1 MRIVDRGIGR
11 LERDVTKLIDARDGS
26 GMSSLAMHGHNGC
39 ILFAILGQL

>member
-1 MRIVDRGIGR
+1 MRIVDRGVGR

-39 ILFAILGQL
+39 ILFGILGQL

>member
-11 LERDVTKLIDARDGS
+11 LERDVVKLIDARDGS

-39 ILFAILGQL
+39 ILFTILGQL

>member
-1 MRIVDRGIGR
+1 MRVVDWGVGR
-11 LERDVTKLIDARDGS
+11 LERDIAKLIDARDGS

>member
-11 LERDVTKLIDARDGS
+11 WERDVAKLINARDGS

-39 ILFAILGQL
+39 ILFVILGQL